1 MLADIFGRLGYMER
15 QGSGLNKIRE
25 AYENAVNYE
34 VGMEPGFYSDRLMF
48 MVTLKNLNY
57 KMLLNEAKNEAEN
70 IVLTE
75 IERNLCELLKENPKI
90 TQSEIQNQLNL
101 SRSKVQRT
109 MKKLVNK
116 GVIENI
122 GSHRSGHWTVT
133 K

>member
-1 MLADIFGRLGYMER
+1 M
-15 QGSGLNKIRE
+15 
-25 AYENAVNYE
+25 
-34 VGMEPGFYSDRLMF
+34 
-48 MVTLKNLNY
+48 NY

-75 IERNLCELLKENPKI
+75 IERNLCELLKEIPKI
-90 TQSEIQNQLNL
+90 TQSEIQKQLNL
-101 SRSKVQRT
+101 SRSKVLRT

-122 GSHRSGHWTVT
+122 DFYRSGHWKVT